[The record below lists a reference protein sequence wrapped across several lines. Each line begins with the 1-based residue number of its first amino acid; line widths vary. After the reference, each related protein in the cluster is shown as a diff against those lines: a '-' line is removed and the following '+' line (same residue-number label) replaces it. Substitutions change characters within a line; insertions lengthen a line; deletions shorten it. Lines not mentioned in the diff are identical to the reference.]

1 MVYCLHQI
9 DGDTPVKA
17 LVAVK
22 RVVDANVKAQ
32 VKSDGSGVDIASVKM
47 SMNPFD
53 EIAVEEAVR
62 LKEKGVV
69 TEVIAVS
76 CGDAKC
82 QETLRTAMAI
92 GADRG
97 ILVETTEELQPLAV
111 AKLLKAL
118 VDKEQP
124 SMVILGKQAID
135 DDANQTGQMLAA
147 LADLPQATFASK
159 VELAGDKLNV
169 TREVDGGLETIS
181 LSLPAVITT
190 DLRLNEPRYV
200 TLPNI
205 MKAKKKQLDIFKPED
220 LGVDVKPRLKTLKV
234 SEPPKRGAGIKVP
247 DVATLVDK
255 LKNEAKVI

>member
-1 MVYCLHQI
+1 MKI
-9 DGDTPVKA
+9 
-17 LVAVK
+17 LVPVK
-22 RVVDANVKAQ
+22 RVVDYNVKVR
-32 VKSDGSGVDIASVKM
+32 VKSDQSGVDIANVKM

-62 LKEKGVV
+62 LKEKGVA
-69 TEVIAVS
+69 TEIVAVS
-76 CGDAKC
+76 CGPQAC

-92 GADRG
+92 GADRA
-97 ILVETTEELQPLAV
+97 ILVLTDVELQPLAV

-118 VDKEQP
+118 VNRELPQL
-124 SMVILGKQAID
+124 VILGKQAID

-159 VELAGDKLNV
+159 VEIADGKATV
-169 TREVDGGLETIS
+169 TREVDGGLETIA

-205 MKAKKKQLDIFKPED
+205 MKAKKKQLDVVKPED
-220 LGVDVKPRLKTLKV
+220 LGVDPAPRLKTLKV
-234 SEPPKRGAGIKVP
+234 SDPPARKAGIKVP
-247 DVATLVDK
+247 DVATLVAK

>member
-1 MVYCLHQI
+1 M
-9 DGDTPVKA
+9 KA

-22 RVVDANVKAQ
+22 RVIDYNVKVR
-32 VKSDGSGVDIASVKM
+32 VKSDGTGVDLANVKM

-76 CGDAKC
+76 CGPQAC

-92 GADRG
+92 GADRA
-97 ILVETTEELQPLAV
+97 ILVQTDEELQPLAV

-124 SMVILGKQAID
+124 QVVILGKQAID
-135 DDANQTGQMLAA
+135 DDCNQTGQMLAA
-147 LADLPQATFASK
+147 LSDLPQATFASK
-159 VELAGDKLNV
+159 VEVADGKAHV
-169 TREVDGGLETIS
+169 TREVDGGLETLAIT
-181 LSLPAVITT
+181 LPAVITT

-205 MKAKKKQLDIFKPED
+205 MKAKKKQLDTVTPAD
-220 LGVDVKPRLKTLKV
+220 LGVDVAPRIKTLKV
-234 SEPPKRGAGIKVP
+234 AEPARRGAGIKVP
-247 DVATLVDK
+247 DVATLIDK

>member
-1 MVYCLHQI
+1 MKV
-9 DGDTPVKA
+9 
-17 LVAVK
+17 LVPVK
-22 RVVDANVKAQ
+22 RVVDYNVKVR
-32 VKSDGSGVDIASVKM
+32 VKSDGTGVDIANVKM

-97 ILVETTEELQPLAV
+97 ILAETTEELQPLAV

-124 SMVILGKQAID
+124 QLIILGKQAID

-159 VELAGDKLNV
+159 VEVADGKAVV
-169 TREVDGGLETIS
+169 TREVDGGLETVS

-205 MKAKKKQLDIFKPED
+205 MKAKKKTLDIFKPED